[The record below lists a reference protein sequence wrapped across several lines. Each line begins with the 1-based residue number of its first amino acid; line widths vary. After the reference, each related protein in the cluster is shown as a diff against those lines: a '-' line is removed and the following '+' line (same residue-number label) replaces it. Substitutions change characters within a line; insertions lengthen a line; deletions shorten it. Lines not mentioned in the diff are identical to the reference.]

1 MNVWSLT
8 KNFDDFNVLLSDLN
22 VSFDILAIT
31 ETRIKKDSS
40 SPINLQLSNYST
52 EHNPT
57 ESSAGGT
64 LLYIS
69 KRLSYQLRNDLRLCD
84 PRKVELL

>member
-1 MNVWSLT
+1 MNVCLLT
-8 KNFDDFNVLLSDLN
+8 KSFDHFNILLSDLK

-40 SPINLQLSNYST
+40 STINLQLNNYLT
-52 EHNPT
+52 EHTPT
-57 ESSAGGT
+57 ESSGGGT